1 MISDLNNAPRRIK
14 IVDDPDNVEFFVPR
28 KLRGSNLPV
37 SHYIASDDEH
47 ETVLFYP
54 QWEDRGLS
62 EFVVAAYNY
71 AAAHHPALKETG
83 GETQ

>member
-1 MISDLNNAPRRIK
+1 MISDLNNAPKRMK
-14 IVDDPDNVEFFVPR
+14 IVDDPERVEMFVPQR
-28 KLRGSNLPV
+28 FRRSNLPV

-47 ETVLFYP
+47 GTVLFIP

-71 AAAHHPALKETG
+71 AAAHSPAIANQES
-83 GETQ
+83 